1 MHDNVLLQTQGTS
14 YNVSNYRLY
23 LSAKLKQPSESYK
36 EQNYYFFAVAFF
48 AKNDNLTLII

>member
-36 EQNYYFFAVAFF
+36 GQNYYFFAVAFF